1 MPLNK
6 IAAAISEALPGD
18 LSGDGRRTINAAVQ
32 SVLEKMDLVTREEL
46 EVHEK
51 ILRRTRDKLEVL
63 EARSTEL
70 EKNPDLPSD

>member
-1 MPLNK
+1 MSLNK
-6 IAAAISEALPGD
+6 IASAIAEALPGD
-18 LSGDGRRTINAAVQ
+18 LSADLRRNINTAVQ

-46 EVHEK
+46 EVQEK

-63 EARSTEL
+63 EARITEL